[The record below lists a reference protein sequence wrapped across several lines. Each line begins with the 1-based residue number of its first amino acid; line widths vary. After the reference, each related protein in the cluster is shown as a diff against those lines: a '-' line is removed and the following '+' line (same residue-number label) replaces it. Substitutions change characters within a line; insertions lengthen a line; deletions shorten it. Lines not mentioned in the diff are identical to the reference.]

1 MTAQALDFTWF
12 VEDGFMVT
20 GTQDPHVAL
29 AFATTTEDVD
39 CRVDEIDMAQR
50 NGFADPKPEDVR
62 KLGDWCHEQL
72 ANARPGRWRWVGIPE
87 DEQDVMDEA
96 TQYLVRTESGEGV
109 FEGVT
114 FQ

>member
-1 MTAQALDFTWF
+1 MTEQALDFTWF
-12 VEDGFMVT
+12 VEDGFIVA

-29 AFATTTEDVD
+29 AFATTTDGID

-50 NGFADPKPEDVR
+50 NSYDEPDPEDVR

-72 ANARPGRWRWVGIPE
+72 ATAKPGLWRWVAIPE

-96 TQYLVRTESGEGV
+96 TQYLVRAESGEDV
-109 FEGVT
+109 FEGVK